1 MIDPALLL
9 AHPEFKLLP
18 FMEIYGRSTT
28 FLVLEEEEEETL
40 CLSLADRRT
49 LLLPVAEIK
58 AEFVLTE
65 WTTALL
71 PELLKRNVSLKRY
84 GSYYSFTNE
93 QLCLNVRGLSE
104 GVLLTYYRLLE
115 RDASQIPILSGD

>member
-9 AHPEFKLLP
+9 AHSEFKLLP
-18 FMEIYGRSTT
+18 FMEIYGRNTT

-40 CLSLADRRT
+40 CLSLANRQT
-49 LLLPVAEIK
+49 LLLPVAEIR

-65 WTTALL
+65 WTAALL
-71 PELLKRNVSLKRY
+71 PELLKRNVSLQRSR
-84 GSYYSFTNE
+84 SYYSFTNE

-104 GVLLTYYRLLE
+104 GVLLAYYQLLE
-115 RDASQIPILSGD
+115 RDASQIPTPSGD

>member
-9 AHPEFKLLP
+9 AHPKFKLLP

-40 CLSLADRRT
+40 CLSLLDRQT
-49 LLLPVAEIK
+49 LLLPTAEIK
-58 AEFVLTE
+58 AEFTLTE

-71 PELLKRNVSLKRY
+71 PELLKQGISIQKF
-84 GSYYSFTNE
+84 GSYYSFTNG
-93 QLCLNVRGLSE
+93 QRCLNVRGLSE
-104 GVLLTYYRLLE
+104 GVLLTYYQLLGHV
-115 RDASQIPILSGD
+115 APQIPINSGD